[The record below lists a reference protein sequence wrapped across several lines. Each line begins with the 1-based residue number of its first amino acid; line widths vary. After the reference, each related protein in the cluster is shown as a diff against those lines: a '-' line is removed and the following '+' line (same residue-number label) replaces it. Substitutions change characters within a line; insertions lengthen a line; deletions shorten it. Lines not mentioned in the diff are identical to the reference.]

1 MFGKAGEK
9 VPIIRSGPLRGGG
22 YWMASAQTFKLRLQI
37 FKFQSFT
44 KGGGGARTEAL
55 LDPLQ
60 LLEYQMYTSSQWRT
74 HGANESLL
82 TQDSIDL

>member
-1 MFGKAGEK
+1 M
-9 VPIIRSGPLRGGG
+9 
-22 YWMASAQTFKLRLQI
+22 YY
-37 FKFQSFT
+37 T

-60 LLEYQMYTSSQWRT
+60 LLEYQMCTSSQWRT